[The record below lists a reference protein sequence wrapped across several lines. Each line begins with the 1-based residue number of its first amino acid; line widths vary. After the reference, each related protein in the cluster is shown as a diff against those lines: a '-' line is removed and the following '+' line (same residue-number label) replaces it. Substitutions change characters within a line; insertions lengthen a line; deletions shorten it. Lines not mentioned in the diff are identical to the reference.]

1 MLVSTI
7 VSGCINDYVG
17 QGRLLLISLTQSTF
31 RFCQQDF
38 NYRYTECSIMNS
50 FKRISK
56 MIEKKE
62 NSLIVKLEI
71 KNKTLLFLLI
81 ESTFKILIF

>member
-1 MLVSTI
+1 
-7 VSGCINDYVG
+7 
-17 QGRLLLISLTQSTF
+17 
-31 RFCQQDF
+31 
-38 NYRYTECSIMNS
+38 
-50 FKRISK
+50 

-71 KNKTLLFLLI
+71 KNKRLLFFLI